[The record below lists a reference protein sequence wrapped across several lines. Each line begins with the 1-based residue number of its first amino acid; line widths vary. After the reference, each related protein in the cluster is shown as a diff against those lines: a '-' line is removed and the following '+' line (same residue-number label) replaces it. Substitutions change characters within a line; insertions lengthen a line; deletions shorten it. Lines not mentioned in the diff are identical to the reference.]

1 MRIEIKTKHYVGIIF
16 GALIIILDFIFFFNF
31 TGEIGPKWWWF
42 NPLIVLGIIVAII
55 LFIIDFLNIENKEK
69 EIEQKFLEFVRSLVE
84 NVRSGV
90 SIPQAILHVENSNYG
105 TLTPYVQKLAH
116 QIEWGYPLKTAL
128 EVFANDT
135 KNSVIKRAIA
145 IVIEAE
151 KSGGDIGAVL
161 EAVGGSVVEIK
172 KVKEERKANA
182 NSQTIQGYIIYAV
195 FIGVMVMLQVFLIP
209 KISTLSADVNAG
221 LGAGLGGLGGGTA
234 EAIDFGPIFMTLI
247 MIQGLFAG
255 LMIGK
260 FAEGE
265 YKEGIKHSIIM
276 MMGGYFITATLTGIF
291 APEEA
296 LLAVI
301 PLITTR
307 GLICKKGI
315 SRHIKLT
322 KEDFDKLPLDNN
334 GDNNV

>member
-151 KSGGDIGAVL
+151 KSGVDIGAVL

-209 KISTLSADVNAG
+209 KISTLSADVNTG

-255 LMIGK
+255 QACIEVCSQRHLY
-260 FAEGE
+260 AEFRGE
-265 YKEGIKHSIIM
+265 IPENKIQYL
-276 MMGGYFITATLTGIF
+276 FI
-291 APEEA
+291 EA
-296 LLAVI
+296 
-301 PLITTR
+301 
-307 GLICKKGI
+307 
-315 SRHIKLT
+315 
-322 KEDFDKLPLDNN
+322 
-334 GDNNV
+334 